1 MYRRRDVE
9 ALVEAHAVSG
19 FLKASETEPE
29 VSVDSFERALQTAR
43 QRKRGG

>member
-19 FLKASETEPE
+19 FLNSSGTEPDP
-29 VSVDSFERALQTAR
+29 SVDSFERARQTAR